1 MWLKKVS
8 LKAWHQIAEI
18 NFMKTDRQIG
28 RKSFTCLS
36 TPFTIKFVFCLY
48 SPWGKSFSSNSNIR
62 GKKKATNHTQNKT
75 KKIPPQTNKNLP
87 CQKTPST
94 IGNYISALL
103 MLTKSSDLNQ
113 VCASE
118 TLVSHV
124 SHNILKQLNHEHS
137 MSELPLGV
145 TELS

>member
-1 MWLKKVS
+1 MS
-8 LKAWHQIAEI
+8 EHPFYHQVCI
-18 NFMKTDRQIG
+18 
-28 RKSFTCLS
+28 L
-36 TPFTIKFVFCLY
+36 FVFSLRE
-48 SPWGKSFSSNSNIR
+48 KLQQQLKHQR
-62 GKKKATNHTQNKT
+62 KKKATNHTQNKT

>member
-1 MWLKKVS
+1 MS
-8 LKAWHQIAEI
+8 EHPFYHQVCI
-18 NFMKTDRQIG
+18 
-28 RKSFTCLS
+28 L
-36 TPFTIKFVFCLY
+36 FVFSLRE
-48 SPWGKSFSSNSNIR
+48 KLQQQLKHQR
-62 GKKKATNHTQNKT
+62 KKKSNQPYPKQNK